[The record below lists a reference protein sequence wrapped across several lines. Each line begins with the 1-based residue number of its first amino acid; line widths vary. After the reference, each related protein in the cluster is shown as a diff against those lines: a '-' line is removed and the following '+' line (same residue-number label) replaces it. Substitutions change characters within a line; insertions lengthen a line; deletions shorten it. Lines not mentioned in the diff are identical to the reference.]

1 MPSEP
6 APSTDYAGA
15 THVDRLIEGVPVA
28 VAAAVPTFLRAR
40 ALHGTLDEA
49 FGAFALAAL
58 LTFAPALLVLGAV
71 RKGRDGVRA
80 LVGELSVAGV
90 GMAVGAG
97 VVVLAFW
104 ERLGAF
110 LAHATHHRGLGG
122 VAFAAGGLI
131 LAFTVSLVTRRAWP
145 AVEAQGAAFATF
157 VGVAGLFSPIA
168 LLTLGGNTPA
178 SPTDPLG
185 LFVVDALSLLV
196 VALAWVSQLA
206 PAEWPLRARALLG
219 SAAVLL
225 VVAAAIHVRAPS
237 DFPREAVAFA
247 FRALPLR

>member
-1 MPSEP
+1 M
-6 APSTDYAGA
+6 
-15 THVDRLIEGVPVA
+15 A
-28 VAAAVPTFLRAR
+28 VASAVPTFLRAR

-58 LTFAPALLVLGAV
+58 LTFLPALLVLGAV

-80 LVGELSVAGV
+80 LAGDLSVAGV
-90 GMAVGAG
+90 GMAVGAS
-97 VVVLAFW
+97 VLVLAFW

-131 LAFTVSLVTRRAWP
+131 LALAVSLVTRRAWP

-157 VGVAGLFSPIA
+157 VGVAGLFSPVA
-168 LLTLGGNTPA
+168 LLTLGASTPA
-178 SPTDPLG
+178 SPTDSLG
-185 LFVVDALSLLV
+185 LFVVDAVSLLV
-196 VALAWVSQLA
+196 VAVAWVSQLA
-206 PAEWPLRARALLG
+206 PAEWPPRARALLG
-219 SAAVLL
+219 SAAALL
-225 VVAAAIHVRAPS
+225 VAAAGLHLRTTS

-247 FRALPLR
+247 FRALTLR